1 MYENVELL
9 KKDLKRFPLPLKG
22 KKELEAL
29 FPYVQ
34 NSQIVL
40 CASGCGPYDSGK
52 NCWFVLTD
60 ANLFIVLKASMMGAP
75 SVIAVPLRDIDAAI
89 EEGNERAILARTILC
104 YQITKF
110 IGGYIAALNGLDAI
124 VFTGGIGENTPQI
137 RQYVAEHLG

>member
-1 MYENVELL
+1 MYENIELL

-40 CASGCGPYDSGK
+40 CASGYGPYDSGK

-60 ANLFIVLKASMMGAP
+60 ANLFIVLSLFAIP
-75 SVIAVPLRDIDAAI
+75 TFPLLF
-89 EEGNERAILARTILC
+89 RAL
-104 YQITKF
+104 KKKK
-110 IGGYIAALNGLDAI
+110 
-124 VFTGGIGENTPQI
+124 
-137 RQYVAEHLG
+137 